1 MNEFFTT
8 ITDFVGGLVQPYD
21 FLSVVP
27 VIEGAGGSITDWRG
41 QAPLASYCRITAHKC
56 NLHFPI
62 INLFLLSLSPFNVAS
77 AQSGPLVSV
86 IS

>member
-21 FLSVVP
+21 FLSLVP

-41 QAPLASYCRITAHKC
+41 D
-56 NLHFPI
+56 NLHWPVTAESRPTSIVFT
-62 INLFLLSLSPFNVAS
+62 SH
-77 AQSGPLVSV
+77 
-86 IS
+86 